1 MIDSTPTPSGA
12 VVDQGTARAPQPVVE
27 ADAGRE
33 AKEARE
39 DALTQAGHGTG
50 PVALEG
56 EQVLAGP
63 EDRLDALADGGQVR
77 PAAGLVLARRAHHGG
92 AQLGDGSRELT
103 AGVAL
108 VADEQ
113 PAAGAAATGQQLEAD
128 LTLIAPRIG
137 QGECPGRTV
146 GGGQQVQAQAP
157 EPARVGSAVAVAGEL
172 PEGRALG
179 RLAASRALDRGRVD
193 EQQIVAGAGTL
204 RGEVSEQPLDGAG
217 EAAATLEVAGLTGQL
232 REQVA
237 ELAPGGAQEAPV
249 TGDAHDRLGHAQR
262 DHLGVGDPPA
272 GVPSCLWQKIV
283 SCAIN
288 DRAESVEVGVHRGLQ
303 ADDANDTVG
312 FGLSALLSLGRLNLV
327 ESIIEALAPGIV
339 TTVVKTGITR
349 LAAGLFSPDDVR
361 ARLREDV
368 ERALRADDKPAPL
381 AWNGE
386 PLRLTFTRVEFC
398 DRADGRPGVRRLDGR
413 TLEIPGADFEEV
425 YRSFLACVRLSE
437 LED

>member
-1 MIDSTPTPSGA
+1 MIDSTPTASGA
-12 VVDQGTARAPQPVVE
+12 VVDKGTTRASEPVVE
-27 ADAGRE
+27 ADAGRQAE
-33 AKEARE
+33 EARE
-39 DALTQAGHGTG
+39 DALAQAGHGARA
-50 PVALEG
+50 VALEG

-63 EDRLDALADGGQVR
+63 EDRLDALADGGEVR
-77 PAAGLVLARRAHHGG
+77 AVAWFVLARRAHDEG
-92 AQLGDGSRELT
+92 AHLGDGGRELT
-103 AGVAL
+103 PGVAL
-108 VADEQ
+108 IADEQ
-113 PAAGAAATGQQLEAD
+113 LSAAARTTPQQLEAD

-179 RLAASRALDRGRVD
+179 RLAAAATLHRGRVD
-193 EQQIVAGAGTL
+193 EQQIVVVARAL
-204 RGEVSEQPLDGAG
+204 RGEVGEQPLDGAG

-249 TGDAHDRLGHAQR
+249 TGDAHYRLGHAQR
-262 DHLGVGDPPA
+262 YHLGVGDPPA

-312 FGLSALLSLGRLNLV
+312 FGLSALLSLGRINLV
-327 ESIIEALAPGIV
+327 ESII
-339 TTVVKTGITR
+339 
-349 LAAGLFSPDDVR
+349 
-361 ARLREDV
+361 
-368 ERALRADDKPAPL
+368 
-381 AWNGE
+381 
-386 PLRLTFTRVEFC
+386 
-398 DRADGRPGVRRLDGR
+398 
-413 TLEIPGADFEEV
+413 
-425 YRSFLACVRLSE
+425 
-437 LED
+437 